1 MLQDVYDF
9 HLYKQDSAVLDM
21 LNVKYVID
29 DQYADGVGKR
39 PSALG
44 PVWLVDEVLQLANA
58 DEAIVQLNKIDL
70 KTQAISQTLKS
81 TSYTSAATDTIYL
94 VEKRNNLLRY
104 TVSTAHQRLAVFSE
118 MYYPNGWSVHID
130 GELQRYHKVNYM
142 LRGLV
147 VPPGKHEIVFAFK
160 PTVIRNGTLLMA
172 SGWVL
177 FLLMIGMLIRQQK
190 ETKLG

>member
-1 MLQDVYDF
+1 M
-9 HLYKQDSAVLDM
+9 
-21 LNVKYVID
+21 
-29 DQYADGVGKR
+29 
-39 PSALG
+39 
-44 PVWLVDEVLQLANA
+44 LQLANA

-104 TVSTAHQRLAVFSE
+104 TVSTAHQRLAVFSVR
-118 MYYPNGWSVHID
+118 YYPNGWSVNID